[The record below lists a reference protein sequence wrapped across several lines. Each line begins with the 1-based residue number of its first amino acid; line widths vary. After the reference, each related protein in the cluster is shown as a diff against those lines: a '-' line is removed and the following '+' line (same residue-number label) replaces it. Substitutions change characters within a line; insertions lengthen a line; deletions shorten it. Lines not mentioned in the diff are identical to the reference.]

1 MYIHFRIKTKKT
13 SLKIFNDVFNINTYY
28 CVNNT
33 DMQQCD
39 CF

>member
-1 MYIHFRIKTKKT
+1 MYIHFRTKTKKT
-13 SLKIFNDVFNINTYY
+13 SLNFNDVFNINTYY